1 MKRKICFLLLGFYLT
16 TMLQAQFVQT
26 IRGVIKDKDTQ
37 QPLTGVNVILTTTVP
52 QKNTISDE
60 KGAFRFESVP
70 NGRHEIQVSSIGY
83 NQKVIGNIILS
94 SAHEAIIEVLLEEKI
109 YQGEEIIVKATQRK
123 DKPINPMAQVSAR
136 SFTVEETE
144 RYAGSWGDPARMASN
159 YAGVVSAGESRNDII
174 IRGNSPLGLL
184 WRIEGINIPNPNHFG
199 AFGTTGGPISMLNNN
214 LLKNSDFY
222 SGAFPAQY
230 GNALSGAFDL
240 NMRSGN
246 NEKREYVVQIGL
258 NGFEIGA
265 EGPFSKSRNSSYLI
279 NYRYSFLGLMSLLG
293 MDYGPEGSIPEYQD
307 LSYKINI
314 PVGKSDVISMFGII
328 GTSNVGTFDS
338 KKDTIS
344 DFTYSDF
351 GQDFTYKSGMM
362 TNGVSNTHII
372 NQNSR
377 LITRLAASRS
387 FSKYR
392 FDSVS
397 IADFSTTLLAGNSL
411 MEWQYT
417 GSVELRTKIN
427 NRNFL
432 NTGLNVDIYQP
443 HLHDSS
449 LVDGVYEYGSKA
461 DGTMEL
467 FQGFIELNHKFTDN
481 INLYTGIHFQYFEH
495 NNNFSLEPRA
505 GLKWNFARSQSLS
518 LGYGL
523 HSQMQPH
530 ELYFRKAYDKA
541 TRTYLN
547 SSTENLDFSKSHH
560 FVLGYDYL
568 IAPNL
573 RFKFETYYQYLFNI
587 PVEQEHSS
595 ISMVNFGADF
605 YIPSYDSL
613 VNKGTA
619 SNQGIELTLEKFFS
633 KQFYF
638 LITTSIF
645 DAKYK
650 GSDGILRNS
659 AFDNGYVVNVLGGYE
674 IPVSKNFTIAIN
686 EKFITAGGKRSTPF
700 KADLNSDGKYE
711 IKYDDTKAY
720 EDQDPPYLRL
730 DFLITLRQNGE
741 KTTNEY
747 MVDFQNVTNHKNLFY
762 KNVNRDTGEIENIYL
777 QGFAFMVMWRMRF

>member
-1 MKRKICFLLLGFYLT
+1 MKNKIGFILISLFIT
-16 TMLQAQFVQT
+16 TSVHAQYVQT
-26 IRGVIKDKDTQ
+26 IRGTIKDKDTQ
-37 QPLTGVNVILTTTVP
+37 QPLTAVNIILISANP
-52 QKNTISDE
+52 QRISISDE
-60 KGAFRFESVP
+60 KGNFRFDNVP
-70 NGRHEIQVSSIGY
+70 IGRHEIQISSIGY
-83 NQKVIGNIILS
+83 NSRTIGNIILS
-94 SAHEAIIEVLLEEKI
+94 SAQESIIEVLLEEKV

-159 YAGVVSAGESRNDII
+159 YAGVMSAGEDRNDII

-184 WRIEGINIPNPNHFG
+184 WRLEGVNIPNPNHFG

-222 SGAFPAQY
+222 TGAFPAQY

-240 NMRSGN
+240 NLRSGN
-246 NEKREYVVQIGL
+246 NEKREYVVQVGL
-258 NGFEIGA
+258 NGFELGA
-265 EGPFSKSRNSSYLI
+265 EGPFSKSRNSSYLV

-293 MDYGPEGSIPEYQD
+293 MNYGPEGTIPEYQD

-314 PVGKSDVISMFGII
+314 LAGKSDIITLFGVM

-344 DFTYSDF
+344 EFTYSDF

-362 TNGVSNTHII
+362 ANGVTYSHVINT
-372 NQNSR
+372 NTR
-377 LITRLAASRS
+377 LIARLAACQS

-397 IADFSTTLLAGNSL
+397 VADFSTTIINGNSL

-417 GSVELRTKIN
+417 GNVELKTKIN

-432 NTGLNVDIYQP
+432 NVGLNADVYQP
-443 HLHDSS
+443 HFSDSS
-449 LVDGVYEYGSKA
+449 LVDGVYELGSKA

-467 FQGFIELNHKFTDN
+467 YQGFVELNHKFTDN
-481 INLYTGIHFQYFEH
+481 INLYTGLHSQFFALRSS
-495 NNNFSLEPRA
+495 FSAEPRV
-505 GLKWNFARSQSLS
+505 GLKWSFAKNQSLS

-530 ELYFRKAYDKA
+530 ELYFKKAYDEVN
-541 TRTYLN
+541 RTYLK
-547 SSTENLDFSKSHH
+547 SSTEKLGFSQSHH

-573 RFKFETYYQYLFNI
+573 RFKFETYYQHLFNI
-587 PVEQEHSS
+587 PVEHGPSS
-595 ISMVNFGADF
+595 VSMINYGADY
-605 YIPSYDSL
+605 YIPSYDNL
-613 VNKGTA
+613 ENKGTGR
-619 SNQGIELTLEKFFS
+619 NQGIEITVEKFFS
-633 KQFYF
+633 KQYYF
-638 LITTSIF
+638 LITTSLF

-650 GSDGILRNS
+650 GSDGILRHS

-674 IPVSKNFTIAIN
+674 IPLGKNYAISIS
-686 EKFITAGGKRSTPF
+686 EKFVTAGGKRYT
-700 KADLNSDGKYE
+700 ALYVTQEANGKYKLE
-711 IKYDDTKAY
+711 SDDSKAFENQY
-720 EDQDPPYLRL
+720 PPYLRL
-730 DFLITLRQNGE
+730 DFLITLRQNG
-741 KTTNEY
+741 KRTTNEW
-747 MVDFQNVTNHKNLFY
+747 MVDFQNVTNHKNMFY
-762 KNVNRDTGEIENIYL
+762 KNVNRDTGEIENVYL